1 MALRS
6 QKPAA
11 RLCQAWSCAWSASG
25 LPRCAV
31 AERVFRIHEEA
42 GIRAAFLAAWNIARE
57 MLGKAKHG
65 LEIVV
70 RPMKDKRSVAQN
82 RRYWL
87 MLRELASIA
96 WIEGRQF
103 TDQTWHEHFKRQF
116 IGCEELAMPDGKT
129 ELRGISTTKLSV
141 EEFGEY
147 MVQIE
152 AWAAEQGWPLMA
164 GEWRAAA

>member
-1 MALRS
+1 M
-6 QKPAA
+6 
-11 RLCQAWSCAWSASG
+11 
-25 LPRCAV
+25 

-87 MLRELASIA
+87 MLRELAGMA
-96 WIEGRQF
+96 WIDGRQF
-103 TDQTWHEHFKRQF
+103 SDKTWHEHFKREL
-116 IGCEELAMPDGKT
+116 IGCEEVLLPSGAT
-129 ELRGISTTKLSV
+129 ELRGISTTTLSV

-147 MVQIE
+147 MLKIE
-152 AWAAEQGWPLMA
+152 AWAAGEGWPLMA
-164 GEWRAAA
+164 G